1 MLGFSLR
8 GLLSRKLRATL
19 TAIAIVL
26 GVALVSGTYVLTDSI
41 TQAFD
46 SIFQTVYKGTDATI
60 TGRSAVDTGGD
71 QVGGNPNTPSFDES
85 LLARVRALPDVAEAI
100 GGVSGQPQLVKNGKA
115 ITFGGAPT
123 SASASIRSTR
133 ASR

>member
-1 MLGFSLR
+1 MFSFTLR
-8 GLLSRKLRATL
+8 GLLSRKLRSVL

-71 QVGGNPNTPSFDES
+71 QVGAVTI
-85 LLARVRALPDVAEAI
+85 PD
-100 GGVSGQPQLVKNGKA
+100 GS
-115 ITFGGAPT
+115 
-123 SASASIRSTR
+123 
-133 ASR
+133 